1 MQFAWWT
8 EQSQV
13 REIIE
18 TRLCLSLMRIAV
30 SVRHEMRQ
38 SHHFNTAKNCVFFL
52 SFLLKISIL
61 AEEIE
66 ALKKEKGETDEARRI
81 AEEQIEA
88 MIKDNEEKVISP
100 SVFTFGLSQSYVFQ
114 TLNIGS

>member
-1 MQFAWWT
+1 M
-8 EQSQV
+8 
-13 REIIE
+13 
-18 TRLCLSLMRIAV
+18 
-30 SVRHEMRQ
+30 
-38 SHHFNTAKNCVFFL
+38 

-88 MIKDNEEKVISP
+88 MIKDHEEKVISP

-114 TLNIGS
+114 TLNIGSWFCRLQRLAESFQMFKRVGLLRRRRNEQPRKL

>member
-1 MQFAWWT
+1 M
-8 EQSQV
+8 
-13 REIIE
+13 
-18 TRLCLSLMRIAV
+18 AV

>member
-1 MQFAWWT
+1 
-8 EQSQV
+8 
-13 REIIE
+13 
-18 TRLCLSLMRIAV
+18 MRIAV

-88 MIKDNEEKVISP
+88 MIKDHEEKVISP

>member
-18 TRLCLSLMRIAV
+18 TRLCLSLMRMAV